1 MYIEQIQIQR
11 KNKIAAAEPMS
22 KLVVLVLFLL
32 TNSFL
37 MDIVEP
43 FNGYPLLALLWFF
56 VAFALAVLSE
66 ITRKFL
72 KALNVILTIVVFLL
86 VTQSLISSGVNPTD
100 PRVALWSIKITSSF
114 SIHIWEYGFRYGVIL
129 ALGILNF
136 SSILIWFFT
145 STEDKALTRSLESHG
160 MHYKFAY
167 TFLASFRMIDVF
179 NSKMR
184 HILSSQQA
192 RGVETQGNLL
202 LRIKAFMPIM
212 LPLVLSA
219 ITDIEERVQTLE
231 CKGFN
236 IRCKKTHLLQLRK
249 SGAEIP
255 LISVFSLFL
264 VLSLV
269 GRFFL

>member
-1 MYIEQIQIQR
+1 MYIEQIQIQK
-11 KNKIAAAEPMS
+11 KNKIATAEPMS
-22 KLVVLVLFLL
+22 KLAVLVMFML

-43 FNGYPLLALLWFF
+43 FNGYPLLGVLWFL
-56 VAFALAVLSE
+56 VAFALAVFSGV
-66 ITRKFL
+66 TRKFL
-72 KALNVILTIVVFLL
+72 KTLNVILTIVVFLL
-86 VTQSLISSGVNPTD
+86 VAQSLVASGASVTD
-100 PRVALWSIKITSSF
+100 APVALWSMKITDSF
-114 SIHIWEYGFRYGVIL
+114 SIQIWEYGLRSGVIL
-129 ALGILNF
+129 SLGILNF

-145 STEDKALTRSLESHG
+145 STEDKALTRSLENHG
-160 MHYKFAY
+160 MHHKFAY
-167 TFLASFRMIDVF
+167 VFLSSFRMIDVF

-202 LRIKAFMPIM
+202 LRIKAFMPTM

-219 ITDIEERVQTLE
+219 ITDIEERVLTLE

-236 IRCKKTHLLQLRK
+236 VRCRKTHLLQVGK

-255 LISVFSLFL
+255 LVSVFSLFL